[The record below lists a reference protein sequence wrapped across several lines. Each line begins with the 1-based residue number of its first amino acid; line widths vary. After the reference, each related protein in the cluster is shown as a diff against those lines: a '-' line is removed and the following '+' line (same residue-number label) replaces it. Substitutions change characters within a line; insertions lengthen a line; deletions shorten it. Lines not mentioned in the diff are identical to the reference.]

1 MISCLQSCRKT
12 GLSLVEVMMAIV
24 IFAFAVIPII
34 GLFGRGTT
42 YTQTNADFLAAMHS
56 SSGYLR
62 SLMGLP
68 FRDVPLGVPV
78 ELDKTYGSSSDN
90 QIHIPS
96 TEVINGNTFTYRL
109 HSKYVTRA
117 TGPDDFFFTTMTAP
131 GGVLSKFSM
140 YKRFIR
146 LEMEVRW
153 RSKMSGKTEV
163 ISLFIYKADLG

>member
-1 MISCLQSCRKT
+1 MTSCLQSCRKT

-68 FRDVPLGVPV
+68 FRDVPLGIPV
-78 ELDKTYGSSSDN
+78 ELDKTYGSSTDN

-96 TEVINGNTFTYRL
+96 SEVINGNTFSYRL
-109 HSKYVTRA
+109 HSKYVTRT
-117 TGPDDFFFTTMTAP
+117 TGPDDFFFSTMTAP
-131 GGVLSKFSM
+131 GESANFSM
-140 YKRFIR
+140 YKRFVR

-153 RSKMSGKTEV
+153 KSKMSGKTEI
-163 ISLFIYKADLG
+163 ISLFVYKAELG

>member
-1 MISCLQSCRKT
+1 MLACSQLSKRY

-24 IFAFAVIPII
+24 IFAFAVIPVI
-34 GLFGRGTT
+34 GLFGRGST

-68 FRDVPLGVPV
+68 FRDVPLGAPV
-78 ELDKTYGSSSDN
+78 ELDKTYGSSTDN

-109 HSKYVTRA
+109 QSKYVVRA

-131 GGVLSKFSM
+131 GESSNFSM

-153 RSKMSGKTEV
+153 KSKMSGKTEV
-163 ISLFIYKADLG
+163 ISLFVYKAELG